1 MNDSAAAIT
10 TGVEGITWDLSD
22 LYQGLDDPSLARDMD
37 EADTRADQ
45 FATQYRT
52 KIAKLTASELLTML
66 EAYEAIIE
74 LSQKVGSFAFLQWST
89 STEEPASGALFQRA
103 NERGTRLGQKLI
115 FVELEWAN
123 VPDKKAKALIKDPV
137 LAHYRHWLELAR
149 RYRPYLLSEPE
160 EKLLAEKSITGRDAW
175 ARFFDEVLSA
185 ARFEFEGQ
193 SLPEQVVLAKLYDV
207 DRDVRQRAAASVTSG
222 LNSVL
227 RTTTY
232 IFNTILADKASDD
245 MLRSYPSWITSRN
258 LGNEVEDETVEALV
272 QAVTA
277 RYDIV
282 SRYYRLKRDLLGL
295 NELLH
300 YDRYAP
306 LPAAD
311 RTYRWEQA
319 QDIVL
324 RAYRAFHPQMADIA
338 QMFFDKRW
346 IDAEI
351 KPGKR
356 GGAYSH
362 AVVPSVHP
370 YVFLNF
376 EGTPREVMTLAHE
389 LGHGVHQ
396 WLSRQQGLLQ
406 AQTPLTTAE
415 TASVFGEMLVF
426 EDLLRG
432 EQQPQAQLA
441 LLTGKIEDTFATVFR
456 QVAMNRFEAAIHNA
470 RREHGELTS
479 GQFSELWL
487 ETQRDMFGDSVTISE
502 DYGNWW
508 SYIPHF
514 IRTPGYVY
522 AYSFGNLLVLALY
535 ARYQEVGG
543 DFPDR
548 YLDMLRAGSSDWPH
562 EIVKSLGVDLTDSG
576 FWEHGLRLLDDMVSR
591 AEALARQG

>member
-1 MNDSAAAIT
+1 MSDSAAESV
-10 TGVEGITWDLSD
+10 GVKGVTWDLSD
-22 LYQGLDDPSLARDMD
+22 LYQGLDDPAIMRDLD
-37 EADTRADQ
+37 EADARADQ
-45 FATQYRT
+45 FAAQYRT
-52 KIAKLTASELLTML
+52 RIAKLSASELLAML
-66 EAYEAIIE
+66 QTYEAIIE

-89 STEEPASGALFQRA
+89 STEDPAAGALFQRA
-103 NERGTRLGQKLI
+103 NERGSRLGQKLV

-123 VPDKKAKALIKDPV
+123 VSDKKAKALIKDPA

-149 RYRPYLLSEPE
+149 RYRPHLLSEPE
-160 EKLLAEKSITGRDAW
+160 EKLLAEKAITGREAW
-175 ARFFDEVLSA
+175 ARFFDEVLGA
-185 ARFEFEGQ
+185 ARFEFDGQ
-193 SLPEQVVLAKLYDV
+193 SLPEQVVLSKLYDV
-207 DRDVRQRAAASVTSG
+207 DRDVRKRAAASMTSG
-222 LNSVL
+222 LNAVL

-258 LGNEVEDETVEALV
+258 LGNEVDDETVEALI
-272 QAVTA
+272 QAVTG

-282 SRYYRLKRDLLGL
+282 SRYYRLKRNLLGL
-295 NELLH
+295 DELFH

-311 RTYRWEQA
+311 RTYRWGQA
-319 QDIVL
+319 QEIVL
-324 RAYRAFHPQMADIA
+324 RAYRAFHPQMAEIA
-338 QMFFDKRW
+338 QIFFDKRW

-362 AVVPSVHP
+362 STVPSVHP
-370 YVFLNF
+370 YVFMNF

-396 WLSRQQGLLQ
+396 WLSRDQGLLQ

-426 EDLLRG
+426 EDLLRA
-432 EQQPQAQLA
+432 EQQPQTQLA

-456 QVAMNRFEAAIHNA
+456 QVAMNRFEAAIHTV
-470 RREHGELTS
+470 RREQGELTPD
-479 GQFSELWL
+479 QFSDIWL
-487 ETQRDMFGDSVTISE
+487 RTQRNMFGDSVTMSD

-535 ARYQEVGG
+535 ARYQKVGG

-548 YLDMLRAGSSDWPH
+548 YLGMLRAGSSDWPH
-562 EIVKSLGVDLTDSG
+562 AIVRPLGVDLTDPH

-591 AEALARQG
+591 AEALARHA